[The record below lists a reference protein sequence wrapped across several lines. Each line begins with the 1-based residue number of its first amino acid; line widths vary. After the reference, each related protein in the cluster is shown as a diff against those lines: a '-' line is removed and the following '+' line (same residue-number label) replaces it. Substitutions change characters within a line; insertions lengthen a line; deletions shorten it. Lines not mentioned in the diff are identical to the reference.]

1 MRKTVIAVTGGI
13 GSGKSAVVSAF
24 TALGIPAYDCDSRT
38 KELYRSNRALAAD
51 VARLLGP
58 DVLAADGSLSTRAM
72 AAKLF
77 SDKALMHSL
86 EEVVHPAVG
95 ADFRRWAAARQS
107 ELVVMES
114 AILLEK
120 PFFDNFA
127 DCIITVSAPQEV
139 RIQRVMRRN
148 GLSREQ
154 VLQRM
159 SSQWSDSQREA
170 RADMVLVTDD
180 RHAVLPQILE
190 LIDRL
195 KQKSF

>member
-1 MRKTVIAVTGGI
+1 
-13 GSGKSAVVSAF
+13 
-24 TALGIPAYDCDSRT
+24 
-38 KELYRSNRALAAD
+38 
-51 VARLLGP
+51 
-58 DVLAADGSLSTRAM
+58 
-72 AAKLF
+72 
-77 SDKALMHSL
+77 
-86 EEVVHPAVG
+86 
-95 ADFRRWAAARQS
+95 
-107 ELVVMES
+107 MES

-148 GLSREQ
+148 GLSKEQ

-170 RADMVLVTDD
+170 RAEMVLVTDD